1 MNWTLLTQDQYLTTL
16 WSGGTTTQMAIA
28 PEGAVYADRDFLWR
42 FSSARVELEH
52 SDFTALP
59 DYNRLISVLDGD
71 LDMMVNGGE
80 RFKLAPLSVC
90 SFDGGVP
97 VESWGQ
103 CTDYNLMLRK
113 GAAQGSAQSLR
124 LEAGSALK
132 WTAAVPAPQEYPNC
146 AIAIYCVKGAVEVD
160 GQAVAA
166 GQFLLCREA
175 DAYCPVRIAA
185 KDDADLMIAV
195 IHSK

>member
-1 MNWTLLTQDQYLTTL
+1 MEWILLTQDQYLTTL

-59 DYNRLISVLDGD
+59 DYNRLISVLDGQ
-71 LDMMVNGGE
+71 LDMKIDQGD
-80 RFKLAPLSVC
+80 RFKLAPLTVC

-113 GAAQGSAQSLR
+113 GKAQGSAQSLV
-124 LEAGSALK
+124 LEAGAALS
-132 WTAAVPAPQEYPNC
+132 WTAAVPAPQDYPNC
-146 AIAIYCVKGAVEVD
+146 TVAIYCVSGDVTVD
-160 GQAVAA
+160 GVQAQA
-166 GQFLLCREA
+166 GQFLLCRQA
-175 DAYCPVRIAA
+175 DATAFVKLATEAGAA
-185 KDDADLMIAV
+185 LMIAV
-195 IHSK
+195 IHTI